1 MINKIY
7 SQVLELQHQ
16 FATDNNTEA
25 INKFVSLFIIG
36 GYIYDVKGAYAPEP

>member
-7 SQVLELQHQ
+7 SQVFELQQQ
-16 FATDNNTEA
+16 FATNNNTKT
-25 INKFVSLFIIG
+25 IYILVCFFIIG